1 MSQDNA
7 QQIDYWNGEA
17 GHTWVAAQD
26 RLDRMLAPITEA
38 LLARA
43 AAAAGERIVDVGC
56 GCGETTL
63 ALAGA
68 GARVWG
74 IDISEP
80 MLAHA
85 KARAAG
91 NPSVAFSRTDAATQS
106 FTDDHELV
114 FSRFGVMFFADP
126 GAAFANLRTALAPG
140 GRLCFVCW
148 QSPRDN
154 PWVSIAGAALKPYLP
169 EPAETP
175 DPRDPGPF
183 AFADRDYLR
192 TIVEGAGF
200 TDLAIEPLT
209 PTLQVA
215 DDLPGALDFMARVG
229 PMSRAMTE
237 LEGDDRDRALEAVR
251 AALAPHLRDDGLRL
265 GAACWLVSARAG

>member
-1 MSQDNA
+1 MGQDNA

-26 RLDRMLAPITEA
+26 SLDRMLAPITRA
-38 LLARA
+38 LLDRA
-43 AAAAGERIVDVGC
+43 GAASGERIVDVGC
-56 GCGETTL
+56 GCGETTV
-63 ALAGA
+63 ALAGT
-68 GARVWG
+68 GAKVWG

-85 KARAAG
+85 RSRAGG
-91 NPSVAFSRTDAATQS
+91 NPGVAFSRTDAATQS
-106 FTDDHELV
+106 FTDDHDLV

-126 GAAFANLRTALAPG
+126 HDAFANLRTALRPG

-154 PWVSIAGAALKPYLP
+154 PWVSIAGAALKPFLP

-175 DPRDPGPF
+175 DPREPGPF
-183 AFADRDYLR
+183 AFADPDYLQS
-192 TIVEGAGF
+192 IVDGAGF
-200 TDLAIEPLT
+200 EDVAIEPLT
-209 PTLQVA
+209 PRLKVA
-215 DDLPGALDFMARVG
+215 DDLEGALDFMARVG

-237 LEGDDRDRALEAVR
+237 LEGRARDDALEAVR
-251 AALAPHLRDDGLRL
+251 AALAPHLGPDGLRL
-265 GAACWLVSARAG
+265 DAACWLVNARAG